1 MELSELTA
9 YAEEKFH
16 MQEQHNWSDFPG
28 FSVLADPNTGKWVA
42 LLMRQWDYNTG
53 TEIQRCDIKCGQRSL
68 TEISAS
74 YLTLPFRMKGKKWV
88 GVKFEKDTEPEVVFR
103 LFDRAVYSGKEQG
116 YTLVLEE
123 APVREKVIY
132 QDTPL
137 PVIDT
142 GISITEPEVPDR
154 IREMRKL
161 YDYKDSSFRGKCM
174 NFFRQGKFMEDY
186 EDNAPWTGEYRRYF
200 TVYHDLYTRQ
210 LRGYFTW
217 RAGVR
222 KGKFSP
228 IAASL
233 AYMYLYELL
242 TGIGTDSPEDG
253 LRKMQ
258 EFETGFLDSGIGNP
272 DMRRNLKRWM
282 LEYAVTH
289 DVSPELARRYASPAL
304 LKKDT
309 ALSTLRDPD
318 GFTDEELF
326 SALCAFAGKKLEQS
340 RVVKKNEARGKH
352 LFAEVWRHGRMAY
365 YQNGK
370 DLFTACFGKRK
381 TYPWRPFANAVYW
394 EEQPHPDT
402 DYELDG
408 CRTYQCRGG
417 VWKETRYDSL
427 YYNRE
432 LFQAFLHETDRRLR
446 KYLQTGCYLREN
458 PAEAWAA
465 VYAEAV
471 IEADRQAEIE
481 AARPKIT
488 IDLSHLEQIREDALI
503 TRDSLL
509 TEEELDGSVEEER
522 EKQTVKAQND
532 GGKPGALP
540 AEEQDARAEQKET
553 ELADFGFP
561 ALDKPY
567 AQILRM
573 LLQGESPEGY
583 MKTSRLMPSVAAD
596 AINEAFFDEIGDNIL
611 ECDGDTIMIVEDYRE
626 DILQMLGGKNG

>member
-137 PVIDT
+137 PAIDA

-242 TGIGTDSPEDG
+242 NGIGTDSPEDG
-253 LRKMQ
+253 L
-258 EFETGFLDSGIGNP
+258 P
-272 DMRRNLKRWM
+272 
-282 LEYAVTH
+282 
-289 DVSPELARRYASPAL
+289 
-304 LKKDT
+304 
-309 ALSTLRDPD
+309 
-318 GFTDEELF
+318 
-326 SALCAFAGKKLEQS
+326 
-340 RVVKKNEARGKH
+340 
-352 LFAEVWRHGRMAY
+352 
-365 YQNGK
+365 
-370 DLFTACFGKRK
+370 
-381 TYPWRPFANAVYW
+381 
-394 EEQPHPDT
+394 
-402 DYELDG
+402 
-408 CRTYQCRGG
+408 
-417 VWKETRYDSL
+417 
-427 YYNRE
+427 
-432 LFQAFLHETDRRLR
+432 
-446 KYLQTGCYLREN
+446 
-458 PAEAWAA
+458 
-465 VYAEAV
+465 
-471 IEADRQAEIE
+471 
-481 AARPKIT
+481 
-488 IDLSHLEQIREDALI
+488 
-503 TRDSLL
+503 
-509 TEEELDGSVEEER
+509 
-522 EKQTVKAQND
+522 
-532 GGKPGALP
+532 
-540 AEEQDARAEQKET
+540 
-553 ELADFGFP
+553 
-561 ALDKPY
+561 
-567 AQILRM
+567 
-573 LLQGESPEGY
+573 
-583 MKTSRLMPSVAAD
+583 
-596 AINEAFFDEIGDNIL
+596 
-611 ECDGDTIMIVEDYRE
+611 
-626 DILQMLGGKNG
+626 